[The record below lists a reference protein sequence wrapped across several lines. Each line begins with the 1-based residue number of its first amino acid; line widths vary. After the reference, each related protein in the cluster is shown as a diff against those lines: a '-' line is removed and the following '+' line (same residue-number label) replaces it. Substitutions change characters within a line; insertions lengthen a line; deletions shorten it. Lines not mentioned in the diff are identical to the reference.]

1 MIRGLESLKNKFR
14 AAALSAMT
22 AAGLLTGCDQQH
34 RHPDATSAP
43 NTQLVFDNGRVYT
56 TLDDNEVQAWEP
68 RQNSCLRND
77 SNQVHYQDWLSQLDD
92 TKDASL
98 LDKANAVNDLVNN
111 QVTYLSD
118 EEDYQAYEYFA
129 SGVETCLRGAGDCE
143 DFAIAKLYAMKYL
156 NVPENRTLLLFV
168 ATDGVSEQVNH
179 CVLAVDTTA
188 DNSWVDCLIL
198 NDSEG
203 AQNSIENLYE
213 TGYKP
218 IFTMNTQKERNCK
231 LKPLKQ
237 PAP

>member
-1 MIRGLESLKNKFR
+1 LKRKFR
-14 AAALSAMT
+14 AAALSALT
-22 AAGLLTGCDQQH
+22 AAGLLTSCDQQH

-43 NTQLVFDNGRVYT
+43 NTQLVFDNGTVYT

-68 RQNSCLRND
+68 RQNSYLRND
-77 SNQVHYQDWLSQLDD
+77 SNRVHYQTWLSQLDD

-118 EEDYQAYEYFA
+118 GENYHADEYFA
-129 SGVETCLRGAGDCE
+129 SGVETVLSGGGDCE

-156 NVPENRTLLLFV
+156 DVPENRVTLLFV
-168 ATDGVSEQVNH
+168 ASDGVSDGVNH

-188 DNSWVDCLIL
+188 ANNWVNCLIL
-198 NDSEG
+198 NDAEG
-203 AQNSIENLYE
+203 TQNSMESLYE

-218 IFTMNTQKERNCK
+218 IFTMNTREAHNCK
-231 LKPLKQ
+231 LKHLKP